1 MKVQVYIGTS
11 EGPVRIERITREGAP
26 TRQSAIC
33 LRRTTETLAVSTGYN
48 AFVKSPS
55 GVIEREFGPF
65 EDGAF
70 RLDVSANHIQGNSW
84 QLAVFAAHALAAQG
98 RLAGVEEDADI
109 AVWATGEVS
118 NDLAVTPVTLVPDK
132 LRASVG
138 EIEALIANGVSV
150 KIVVPAVNDETQ
162 FLDLPEGVELIAVA
176 TTDALC
182 DPLGLSPPR
191 PTTGTDSRAAAG
203 ADRRSRWP
211 VVAGLAAV
219 CLAAG
224 VYGVYRW
231 QPSLSGLAP
240 AGMQPAQL
248 QSTQLEPT
256 QSQPSPATGGG
267 ESEHAK
273 DTAPP
278 AAEKVAPLD
287 KTMPPVEKVAALP
300 PVSLEIHERRAKA
313 GTSCAAVHFGTAQ
326 PITAPV
332 RISSGATA
340 SSRWDDSLCGLR
352 FVVNAGK
359 TLVFAAL
366 VLRVRKGRY
375 AEVRSQPKA
384 LDGATAFS
392 GKLVW
397 RINLPMGRR
406 GRFEYDIAILA
417 DRAAVADAAKR
428 LAARA
433 DWDRAVEDLKGRLLG
448 ASTVRHTMA
457 P

>member
-1 MKVQVYIGTS
+1 
-11 EGPVRIERITREGAP
+11 
-26 TRQSAIC
+26 
-33 LRRTTETLAVSTGYN
+33 
-48 AFVKSPS
+48 
-55 GVIEREFGPF
+55 
-65 EDGAF
+65 
-70 RLDVSANHIQGNSW
+70 
-84 QLAVFAAHALAAQG
+84 
-98 RLAGVEEDADI
+98 
-109 AVWATGEVS
+109 
-118 NDLAVTPVTLVPDK
+118 
-132 LRASVG
+132 
-138 EIEALIANGVSV
+138 
-150 KIVVPAVNDETQ
+150 
-162 FLDLPEGVELIAVA
+162 
-176 TTDALC
+176 
-182 DPLGLSPPR
+182 
-191 PTTGTDSRAAAG
+191 
-203 ADRRSRWP
+203 
-211 VVAGLAAV
+211 
-219 CLAAG
+219 
-224 VYGVYRW
+224 
-231 QPSLSGLAP
+231 
-240 AGMQPAQL
+240 
-248 QSTQLEPT
+248 LEPT

-300 PVSLEIHERRAKA
+300 TVSLEIHERRAKA
-313 GTSCAAVHFGTAQ
+313 STSCAAVHFGTAE

-359 TLVFAAL
+359 SPVFAAL

-428 LAARA
+428 LAAHA